1 MTALVTPRLV
11 KGPAAPGQGPF
22 CDHALYGVQVKPGGA
37 AWRPSDPRHTPMYP
51 QPERPPQITRRV
63 LLSDVRRHGDSA
75 EQQVADVLGDQLDSA
90 ARRALLQRAGD
101 DVELENAID
110 LFSCTSRTRTR
121 TP

>member
-1 MTALVTPRLV
+1 
-11 KGPAAPGQGPF
+11 
-22 CDHALYGVQVKPGGA
+22 
-37 AWRPSDPRHTPMYP
+37 MYP

-101 DVELENAID
+101 DVENAID